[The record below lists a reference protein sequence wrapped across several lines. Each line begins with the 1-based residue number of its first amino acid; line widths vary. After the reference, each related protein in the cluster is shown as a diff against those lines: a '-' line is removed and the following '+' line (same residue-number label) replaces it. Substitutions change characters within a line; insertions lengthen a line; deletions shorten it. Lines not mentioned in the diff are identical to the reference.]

1 MPDIRARWRREIEAH
16 IPAIIER
23 LAAEAL
29 AGDVSAAGLLLA
41 RCVPAV
47 RPEAATVRVDL
58 PEDATPAE
66 IARRV
71 LAAVAAGSLPHDAGR
86 SIAETLAAVR
96 TLETIDALAERV
108 ANLER
113 SRSEHADDE

>member
-1 MPDIRARWRREIEAH
+1 M
-16 IPAIIER
+16 PAIIER

-58 PEDATPAE
+58 PQDATPAE
-66 IARRV
+66 IARHV
-71 LAAVAAGSLPHDAGR
+71 LAAVAAGSLPHDVAK
-86 SIAETLAAVR
+86 SIADVVAAVR
-96 TLETIDALAERV
+96 QLEAVEELAERV
-108 ANLER
+108 RALESAQR
-113 SRSEHADDE
+113 GEDHEVR